1 MRPLISIDT
10 IEMEVQGEDFLLPN
24 ASHAQLI
31 SKEGEVLA
39 RYQNRQEIKGKE
51 GMHSLHARTKNSGK
65 TLCIEGSPYGH
76 KYGQN
81 VFTSPHILPA
91 CIVALKSVCSSC
103 EINPSPENKAKWMAG
118 EIDLRR
124 VDLAANFKISD
135 ALDANDVLHQIS
147 LQFLNFGIPMRR
159 VGTSLYWAPRSG
171 KEWTIAL
178 YAKEPEMHRKKG
190 LKSHPQR
197 NALLKECENMIRI
210 EVRLRASEL
219 RKRGLAKAS
228 AWNEDTAYMV
238 FSNYMKKLNFLPSIQ
253 RSFDADELDKL
264 PGRLRSPYALHK
276 AGIDLSTVFGPRTLQ
291 RYRKDFTSMGID
303 VRTPNHLG
311 DHSLSLRKIL
321 GPTKAYAEAPEW
333 MVSAGMVPRSKKL
346 PRNPI
351 NGTTILVAGNPK
363 KSLLLPRP

>member
-1 MRPLISIDT
+1 MKIRPLVSIDT

-31 SKEGEVLA
+31 SKDGEVLT
-39 RYQNRQEIKGKE
+39 RYQNRQEVKGKE

-103 EINPSPENKAKWMAG
+103 EIKPSPENKAKWMAG

-124 VDLAANFKISD
+124 VDLAANFKISA
-135 ALDANDVLHQIS
+135 ALDASDVLHQIS

-178 YAKEPEMHRKKG
+178 YAKGPEMHRKKG
-190 LKSHPQR
+190 LKSHPHR
-197 NALLKECENMIRI
+197 NPLLKECENMIRI

-228 AWNEDTAYMV
+228 AWNENTAYMV
-238 FSNYMKKLNFLPSIQ
+238 FSSYMKKLNFLPSIQ
-253 RSFDADELDKL
+253 HSFDADELEKL
-264 PGRLRSPYALHK
+264 PGRLRPPYALHK
-276 AGIDLSTVFGPRTLQ
+276 AGIDLSTVFDPRTLQ
-291 RYRKDFTSMGID
+291 RHRKDFKSMGID
-303 VRTPNHLG
+303 VCTPNQLG
-311 DHSLSLRKIL
+311 SQTLALRKIL
-321 GPTKAYAEAPEW
+321 GPARAYTAAPEW
-333 MVSAGMVPRSKKL
+333 MVNAGIVPKRTKL
-346 PRNPI
+346 ER
-351 NGTTILVAGNPK
+351 
-363 KSLLLPRP
+363 